1 MAKEKKNRK
10 HIHKVSWQ
18 IGIILT
24 VFYLILMTVSIYI
37 IKYSST
43 NTYLTAKNDMME
55 RDVKYINTMAL
66 NDESFAW
73 YLDYWQKHPK
83 ETTEELTNEEMSLA
97 YDAPINGLVE
107 TPVTEALESLSPD
120 VQLAV
125 AKDAYHRVKSV
136 LKNELE
142 EKQYGCMFII
152 GISEEARGLVYAQEN
167 SGNDITAH
175 KLGEKWSKDISDE
188 EFAKNFISGK
198 YDTVEFGVSSDEEF
212 NEQKYYIG
220 ALPLVNDGKVVAAL
234 CIGYNWDSFYNDL
247 VRELNFIAL
256 IMTAGILLIYLLMML
271 IINRIVAKPL
281 SILQSAVKDYTETN
295 NSQSVVEK
303 IKTIHSK
310 NEVGELSLHF
320 RDLVHEVDSHIIEI
334 QNAERE
340 KVELSNELLV
350 SLAQTID
357 AKDTYTNGHSIR
369 VAMYSRM
376 LADRLG
382 FDEKECDKIYRM
394 GLLHD
399 IGKIGV
405 PNDIINKKGKLTD
418 EEYEV
423 IKSHTIQGYEI
434 LKRIKSFPE
443 LAQSARWHHEKFDG
457 TGYPDKLKS
466 TEVPL
471 EIRIISVADSYDAM
485 TSNRSYR
492 NYLPQSVV
500 KGELEKFSG
509 TQFDPDV
516 AGQMLKIIEQDK
528 DYQLHE
534 FNDNEAQ

>member
-1 MAKEKKNRK
+1 MAKAEKKRK
-10 HIHKVSWQ
+10 LIHKVSWQ

-24 VFYLILMTVSIYI
+24 VFYLILMTVSIFI
-37 IKYSST
+37 IKYSIT

-55 RDVKYINTMAL
+55 RDVKYINQLAL
-66 NDESFAW
+66 PDDSFAW
-73 YLDYWQKHPK
+73 YLDYWHNHPK
-83 ETTEELTNEEMSLA
+83 ETAEEITNEEIALA

-107 TPVTEALESLSPD
+107 TSVTEALNSLSPD

-125 AKDAYHRVKSV
+125 AKDAYHRAKTV
-136 LKNELE
+136 LQSELE
-142 EKQYGCMFII
+142 EKEYGCLFIL
-152 GISEEARGLVYAQEN
+152 GISGETRGTVYIQQN
-167 SGNDITAH
+167 SSSGITAH
-175 KLGEKWSKDISDE
+175 KLGEKWSADLNDE
-188 EFAKNFISGK
+188 EFARNFTSGS

-212 NEQKYYIG
+212 NDQKYYIG
-220 ALPLVNDGKVVAAL
+220 ALPLVNNGEVVAAL
-234 CIGYNWDSFYNDL
+234 CIGYNWDSFYKDL
-247 VRELNFIAL
+247 IRELSFIAL
-256 IMTAGILLIYLLMML
+256 IMTAAILLIYLLMML

-281 SILQSAVKDYTETN
+281 SILQSAVKDYTKTN
-295 NSQSVVEK
+295 TSQNAVEK

-310 NEVGELSLHF
+310 NEVGELSFHF
-320 RDLVHEVDSHIIEI
+320 RDLVYEVDRHIIEI

-340 KVELSNELLV
+340 KVELSNELLI

-382 FDEKECDKIYRM
+382 FDEKNCDKIYRM

-405 PNDIINKKGKLTD
+405 PNEIINKKAKLND
-418 EEYEV
+418 EEYEI

-492 NYLPQSVV
+492 NYLPQGVV

-534 FNDNEAQ
+534 FNDDETQ